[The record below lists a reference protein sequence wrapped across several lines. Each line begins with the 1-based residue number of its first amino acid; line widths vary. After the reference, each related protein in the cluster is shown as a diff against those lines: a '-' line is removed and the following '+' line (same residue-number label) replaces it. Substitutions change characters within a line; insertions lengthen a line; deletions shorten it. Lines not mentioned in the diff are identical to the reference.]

1 MQRNTSKTDDFVAET
16 VSTPLEKAG
25 TLQTKACP
33 PGKMVSKESE
43 TLKLITQSTS
53 GKYIMEER
61 AIKNSLSFLNI
72 KR

>member
-1 MQRNTSKTDDFVAET
+1 MAET

-53 GKYIMEER
+53 GKGKYIMEER
-61 AIKNSLSFLNI
+61 AIKNSLRFLNI